1 MSEMLTQQGSR
12 GGPSNSW
19 QETMGRIAQQLAG
32 AYIGYK
38 DQKNQN
44 AANQAFSKVEP
55 DSFSPTYSPAET
67 QEFMKNAT
75 GGMSRGLRGSDI
87 AEERL
92 NAGQF
97 PRMNTPIPTAP
108 PTDDQLMEREGIK
121 GIMDK
126 ISRFNGGM
134 SGDPVGS
141 ASYDQNGD
149 QALNDGVDLQ
159 AQKYRQAMEQG
170 RAETNPPIPGNQMPD
185 FSGLHQINSEA
196 NIPRPN
202 PAQQTANLMAGN
214 QTMNEKK
221 PQLEYAMQNL
231 RGMENNPYAQR
242 LLQGLM
248 MNQMDTNAASRLA
261 GTARDQ
267 KLADDARSRGFAV
280 EDATRDRGYAVE
292 DRDLLAQNKVDV
304 KEAGLGTGPF
314 RGTGMPAQYSNILL
328 NGDPNSPVY
337 RAAYNEMAT
346 SKNTIDPN
354 TGQMVS
360 VSPDMSAFR
369 PPTGA
374 PINTA
379 PQGRTPGQPSVS
391 VTEGKGR
398 TKPYPEF
405 QSKSAGFYN
414 RMMDANSEIDNLFAG
429 KDGELGTPDDLK
441 TGDVY
446 NWREYAS
453 DNVPFIG
460 NALTS
465 DNFQRA
471 QQAQRNWVSANLR
484 LESGAAIPPEE
495 MEMEFKKYFPSYGD
509 GDAVIKQKARARK
522 KVEQN
527 MVTQSQ
533 GAYESMYGAGKK
545 NPPSDAPQPPSGFKV
560 VN

>member
-1 MSEMLTQQGSR
+1 MRGRRRGIGSYTLGDQYISPDRRMSQMLMEGSTR
-12 GGPSNSW
+12 KGKPAHHWSD
-19 QETMGRIAQQLAG
+19 TLGRIAQQLAG
-32 AYIGYK
+32 GYLAGR

-44 AANQAFSKVEP
+44 VANQAFTKVEP
-55 DSFSPTYSPAET
+55 DSYSMKPTMNDQQIMESDSVQNILRQNTDADR
-67 QEFMKNAT
+67 MKNPMIQRNINAI
-75 GGMSRGLRGSDI
+75 GYEQKAFNEGE
-87 AEERL
+87 ARL
-92 NAGQF
+92 NSLDPNKF
-97 PRMNTPIPTAP
+97 MTPDMYNTEVKTLNDAMGRATQNIENYGDEFNQTMGRLNSQE
-108 PTDDQLMEREGIK
+108 PTDDQRADAVRQELLGQRK
-121 GIMDK
+121 
-126 ISRFNGGM
+126 
-134 SGDPVGS
+134 
-141 ASYDQNGD
+141 ASEVNT
-149 QALNDGVDLQ
+149 L
-159 AQKYRQAMEQG
+159 
-170 RAETNPPIPGNQMPD
+170 
-185 FSGLHQINSEA
+185 
-196 NIPRPN
+196 
-202 PAQQTANLMAGN
+202 
-214 QTMNEKK
+214 NEKK

-231 RGMENNPYAQR
+231 RGLENNPYAQR

-248 MNQMDTNAASRLA
+248 MNKMDTDAASRLA
-261 GTARDQ
+261 QTQRGYKDADYNRGRADQTADY
-267 KLADDARSRGFAV
+267 
-280 EDATRDRGYAVE
+280 TRDRADAVA
-292 DRDLLAQNKVDV
+292 DLGKTLQNKVDV
-304 KEAGLGTGPF
+304 KNAGSGTGPF

>member
-1 MSEMLTQQGSR
+1 MAGDGQG
-12 GGPSNSW
+12 
-19 QETMGRIAQQLAG
+19 QT
-32 AYIGYK
+32 
-38 DQKNQN
+38 
-44 AANQAFSKVEP
+44 V
-55 DSFSPTYSPAET
+55 
-67 QEFMKNAT
+67 
-75 GGMSRGLRGSDI
+75 
-87 AEERL
+87 
-92 NAGQF
+92 
-97 PRMNTPIPTAP
+97 TAP
-108 PTDDQLMEREGIK
+108 LPDDQLMQQGGIP
-121 GIMDK
+121 GTMDK
-126 ISRFNGGM
+126 ISRYNAGL
-134 SGDPVGS
+134 SGDS
-141 ASYDQNGD
+141 NRSTDDIMGD
-149 QALNDGVDLQ
+149 QALNAGIDLQ
-159 AQKYRQAMEQG
+159 AQNFQEEMEQL
-170 RAETNPPIPGNQMPD
+170 RAASNV
-185 FSGLHQINSEA
+185 
-196 NIPRPN
+196 PRPRDFKAEL
-202 PAQQTANLMAGN
+202 AQGMQGYQQDPNN
-214 QTMNEKK
+214 RIMNEKK

-231 RGMENNPYAQR
+231 RGLENNPYAQR

-267 KLADDARSRGFAV
+267 KLADAARSRGFAV

>member
-1 MSEMLTQQGSR
+1 MRGRRRGLGLGNYTLGDRYITPDRRLSQSLIQQGSR

-38 DQKNQN
+38 DQQN
-44 AANQAFSKVEP
+44 RNVANQAFAKVEP
-55 DSFSPTYSPAET
+55 DSFRPPTDAEA
-67 QEFMKNAT
+67 MAT
-75 GGMSRGLRGSDI
+75 PGMRDLELSAMTGIAGDGRG
-87 AEERL
+87 
-92 NAGQF
+92 Q
-97 PRMNTPIPTAP
+97 TVTAP
-108 PTDDQLMEREGIK
+108 LPDDQLMGQGNIPD
-121 GIMDK
+121 IMEK
-126 ISRFNGGM
+126 IGRYNQNMGKPGAL
-134 SGDPVGS
+134 GDEILQQG
-141 ASYDQNGD
+141 
-149 QALNDGVDLQ
+149 LDLQ
-159 AQKYRQAMEQG
+159 TQKFNQEMNQSRQAS
-170 RAETNPPIPGNQMPD
+170 NV
-185 FSGLHQINSEA
+185 
-196 NIPRPN
+196 PRPRDFKAEL
-202 PAQQTANLMAGN
+202 AQGMQGYQQDPSNRV
-214 QTMNEKK
+214 MNEKM
-221 PQLEYAMQNL
+221 PQIEYAMQNL
-231 RGMENNPYAQR
+231 RGLENNPYAQR

-248 MNQMDTNAASRLA
+248 MNQMNTDAASRLDA
-261 GTARDQ
+261 TARERQ
-267 KLADDARSRGFAV
+267 LADAARTRGFAV
-280 EDATRDRGYAVE
+280 EDAIRDRGYSVE
-292 DRDLLAQNKVDV
+292 DRDLLAQNKIDV
-304 KEAGLGTGPF
+304 KDAGLGTGPF
-314 RGTGMPAQYSNILL
+314 QGTSPYAQNSNILL
-328 NGDPNSPVY
+328 NGDPSTPVY
-337 RAAYNEMAT
+337 RAAYNKMAT
-346 SKNTIDPN
+346 SKNTLDPN

-374 PINTA
+374 PTNTA
-379 PQGRTPGQPSVS
+379 PQGQTPGQPSIS
-391 VTEGKGR
+391 VTEGQGR

-429 KDGELGTPDDLK
+429 KDGKQGTPDDLK
-441 TGDVY
+441 IEDVY

-509 GDAVIKQKARARK
+509 GDAVIQQKARARK

-527 MVTQSQ
+527 MRTQSQ
-533 GAYESMYGAGKK
+533 GAYESMYGAGK
-545 NPPSDAPQPPSGFKV
+545 NTPPSDTPQPPSGFKV